1 MTEMKILL
9 SDDQMG
15 IISNQLSDLITT
27 EIEKIKTQENLQHR
41 YMNKK

>member
-15 IISNQLSDLITT
+15 IISTQLSDLITT
-27 EIEKIKTQENLQHR
+27 EIEKLRHRKTCNTVI
-41 YMNKK
+41 

>member
-15 IISNQLSDLITT
+15 IISTQLSDLITT
-27 EIEKIKTQENLQHR
+27 EIEKN
-41 YMNKK
+41 